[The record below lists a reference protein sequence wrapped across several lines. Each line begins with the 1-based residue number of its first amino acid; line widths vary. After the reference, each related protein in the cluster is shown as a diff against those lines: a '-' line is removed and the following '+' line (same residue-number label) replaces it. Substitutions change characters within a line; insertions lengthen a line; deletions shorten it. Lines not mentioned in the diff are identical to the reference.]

1 MPSWDDILEILDWSP
16 LQRLAAEFANS
27 RQKTLTYSLLQ
38 MLLSIVLLF
47 YFVLVEQCHGMIQKI
62 KIK

>member
-16 LQRLAAEFANS
+16 WQRLAAEFANS
-27 RQKTLTYSLLQ
+27 RQITLTYSLLQ

-47 YFVLVEQCHGMIQKI
+47 YFVLVE
-62 KIK
+62 